1 MGRAVKHALWLFILL
16 GMVGCEHAVGVNPPE
31 ISASCYDGAF
41 TSFCVVSVP
50 MGTTA
55 VTGSGVVPAIG
66 QVVSGVG
73 NLMIGQGTIAS
84 GVGSIVNV
92 VK

>member
-1 MGRAVKHALWLFILL
+1 VRPALWLFILL
-16 GMVGCEHAVGVNPPE
+16 AIAGCEHAVGANPPE

-41 TSFCVVSVP
+41 TSFCVVRTPKDTV
-50 MGTTA
+50 A

-66 QVVSGVG
+66 QIASGVG